1 MTCLHV
7 YLNYFRSVCA
17 VIQFAQTRMWSYKMQ
32 QQGGRAE
39 RERKATSAHTYR
51 RMPDS
56 PRNRRDQAL
65 ILFSSFHLQK

>member
-17 VIQFAQTRMWSYKMQ
+17 VIHFAQTRMWSYKMQ

-39 RERKATSAHTYR
+39 REREK
-51 RMPDS
+51 
-56 PRNRRDQAL
+56 L
-65 ILFSSFHLQK
+65 HLHIHFGACQTVLEIEETKR